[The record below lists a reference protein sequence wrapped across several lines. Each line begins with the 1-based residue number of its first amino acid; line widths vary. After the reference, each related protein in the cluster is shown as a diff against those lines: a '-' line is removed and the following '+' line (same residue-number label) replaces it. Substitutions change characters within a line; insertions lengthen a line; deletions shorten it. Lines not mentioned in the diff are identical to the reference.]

1 VVYPDERLCR
11 AGLRGSQVAYA
22 RPVRARCGRAERQP
36 SPAAGSD
43 RDPLFP
49 KLTDGCRWSTQA
61 ITRKTAVGLGRELT
75 VAANCCRTRTAALRQ
90 LSSSLLE
97 CRPPIRLQAAF
108 ARGPVQAAA
117 PRPTAPSAQGSA
129 RSRAPP
135 GWQDGSDDLEF
146 ASAIR
151 AARQAISKTRLSNR
165 AQQMHTGRP
174 CAQADGRASLIPQL
188 RLLLIR
194 FHGVLA
200 PNANLCAMGMRHGS
214 GGQLVA
220 LTRQACRAVK
230 AGWRRVACRARRS
243 TRAIVEVPTVA
254 QLPRAAIHHAAKG
267 LTAVR

>member
-1 VVYPDERLCR
+1 MSASWRVV
-11 AGLRGSQVAYA
+11 
-22 RPVRARCGRAERQP
+22 
-36 SPAAGSD
+36 
-43 RDPLFP
+43 
-49 KLTDGCRWSTQA
+49 
-61 ITRKTAVGLGRELT
+61 ELT
-75 VAANCCRTRTAALRQ
+75 HPASCCRTRTAALRQ

-97 CRPPIRLQAAF
+97 CQPPIRLQAAF

-174 CAQADGRASLIPQL
+174 CAQADGLASLMPQL

-214 GGQLVA
+214 GGKLAV
-220 LTRQACRAVK
+220 LSRQACRAVK

-243 TRAIVEVPTVA
+243 TRRSSKCPP
-254 QLPRAAIHHAAKG
+254 LRSSHAERPFITLQK
-267 LTAVR
+267 V